1 MKIQTKISSLV
12 FILISI
18 IGIITITSSYMI
30 SKQIIE
36 SGIYHHL
43 EMTTIS
49 RARHIET
56 WLNKEIEQVKIFAG
70 NKDFLDAFTTQNF
83 TSAVER
89 IKTLIANYESISQIS
104 ILNKFGEVVV
114 SSHSA
119 IDPMGYAE
127 IFASGEQ
134 DVFIRDIHISPLG
147 IKVISISVPML
158 IKNKLVGILI
168 VDIAVERELYDIL
181 LLRHEKTDENYLI
194 NQEGYMIT
202 PSRFIDDTFLKVKV
216 DSKKARECLDRS
228 KTAQMA
234 KLDLSKTKSYKDYR
248 GKLVMGMYHVI
259 EGVNWCLLAEMDEE
273 EALLPVRRLVQ
284 LMSLIFLILLA
295 VGGILAFFIAK
306 NITRPIVK
314 LHQRA
319 EAIEKGNWDYQV
331 TIDTRD
337 EIKLFS
343 NAFDSMTA
351 QLKNAQDELRH
362 HQDQLEI
369 QVAERTREL
378 YQRLQE
384 INWQKTKMQNL
395 VLDLEQTNKQF
406 ISEITERKQIE
417 QALAKSNAL
426 LKAVIE
432 QAPFAIQICEGSADH
447 WEITIANQEAEHIT
461 GATEEQQKGLGIS
474 DGKIIYPEKF
484 TWQILRPDGSPWL
497 LQESPLP
504 MAMSQGKVTKEAEM
518 IIRRADGIEHTILCD
533 AAPIYNDNGEI
544 IAGIVVYPDITE
556 HKRAEVALQKS
567 EEKYR
572 RLLENMPDEF
582 FFYSH
587 DTDGVFTFLSH
598 SLCNT
603 LGYMPK
609 EFATHYSHYFTD
621 NPINE
626 TAKRHSELSMQGIIQ
641 PLYEVEIYCKDGN
654 IKTLEV
660 SEVPVFNEQ
669 GEVILV
675 EGIAHD
681 ITQRK
686 LDEEK
691 LRQSELK
698 WQYALTGS
706 QNGVWDWNIVTGEV
720 YFSTTWKEMLGY
732 TDGEIEAH
740 LDEWE
745 KRVHPDE
752 REQVYLD
759 VKKHLAGETEYYR
772 SEHRLLCKDGSYKWI
787 LDRGKVIE
795 FTKEGKP
802 LRFVGTHSDIT
813 ERKRA
818 EKALQDS
825 HDRFTAVTN
834 SIDAIVYVA
843 DLETYELLFIN
854 QFALDIWGSDCIGKV
869 CWQVLQAGQNGP
881 CYFCTNDK
889 LLDQNG
895 KATGIHVWEFQNTA
909 NNQWYM
915 CRDQAIQWPDGRLVR
930 MEVATNITERKLIEQ
945 KLLQSEERYR
955 RLFTDNKAVELLVD
969 PKNGRIVDFNKA
981 AIQYYGYSAAELKS
995 MNMADINILS
1005 REKIICEMH
1014 NAEIEKRNYFS
1025 FKHRLASGE
1034 IRDVEVYSGP
1044 IELEGQRLLYSVIH
1058 DVTAWKTAEAK
1069 LELAKKQAEIAN
1081 RAKSEFLANMSHE
1094 IRTPLNAVIGFS
1106 DILATQITD
1115 KRHKSYLNS
1124 IQTAGKSL
1132 LTLINDILDLS
1143 KIEAGRLEIQ
1153 YEPVNL
1159 RMIFSELQQ
1168 IFSLK
1173 IAEKNLEFI
1182 MEIDEILPLSLFLDE
1197 TRLRQV
1203 LLNLIGNAIKFTH
1216 YGYVK
1221 LCAYQKTYAN
1231 CLDLTLVVEDSGI
1244 GIPYDQQV
1252 SIFES
1257 FKQQDGQSTRQY
1269 EGTGLGLA
1277 ITKRL
1282 VEMMNGQITVTSVP
1296 EQGSRF
1302 EVILRK
1308 IEIATREVKL
1318 EESFDLNHFTFE
1330 KAQILVVDDIESNR
1344 HLIGEYLS
1352 PVNLEVINAEC
1363 GEQALRFAEEYHPA
1377 LILMDIRMP
1386 KMNGYEATRHLKNNP
1401 NTAEIPIIA
1410 LTASVAMDEKDKIQA
1425 HGFDGFLAKPINLA
1439 ELFKELSRYLKYTKN
1454 ISTDNYPE
1462 IDNTFNYENI
1472 IELAT
1477 LQNQIKQEIMPL
1489 WEEANIAIDM
1499 ENISQL
1505 VDKLIELGN
1514 EHHVP
1519 IFINYGELLQEYT
1532 QTFDITNILDILK
1545 KLGDII
1551 KLIINC

>member
-1 MKIQTKISSLV
+1 MKIQTKISSLI
-12 FILISI
+12 FILIFVT
-18 IGIITITSSYMI
+18 GIVTITSSYI
-30 SKQIIE
+30 VSKQMIE

-43 EMTTIS
+43 EMMTIS
-49 RARHIET
+49 RMRHIET

-70 NKDFLDAFTTQNF
+70 NRDFLDAFTTQNF
-83 TSAVER
+83 ASAIEK
-89 IKTLIANYESISQIS
+89 IKTLIANYDSISQIS

-119 IDPMGYAE
+119 IDSTNHAE
-127 IFASGEQ
+127 IFASGKK
-134 DVFIRDIHISPLG
+134 DVYIRDIHISPLG
-147 IKVISISVPML
+147 TKVITISAPV
-158 IKNKLVGILI
+158 LVKDAFAGILI
-168 VDIAVERELYDIL
+168 VDIAVEQELYEIIL
-181 LLRHEKTDENYLI
+181 HRHEKTDEMYLI
-194 NQEGYMIT
+194 NKDGYMIT
-202 PSRFIDDTFLKVKV
+202 PSRFIDDTFLKLKV
-216 DSKKARECLDRS
+216 DSLKARECIEQS
-228 KTAQMA
+228 KAAKTAKIDSPKMEI
-234 KLDLSKTKSYKDYR
+234 YKDYR
-248 GKLVMGMYHVI
+248 GQLVMGMYRTI
-259 EGVNWCLLAEMDEE
+259 KPVNWCLLAEIDKE
-273 EALLPVRRLVQ
+273 EALLPVERLMQ
-284 LMSLIFLILLA
+284 LMTLFFMLLLG
-295 VGGILAFFIAK
+295 VSGIVAFFIAK
-306 NITRPIVK
+306 NITHPIVK

-319 EAIEKGNWDYQV
+319 EAVEKGNWDYQV
-331 TIDTRD
+331 TIDTQD
-337 EIKLFS
+337 EIGKFS
-343 NAFDSMTA
+343 RAFDSMTA
-351 QLKNAQDELRH
+351 QLKNAQDELQC
-362 HQDQLEI
+362 HQDQLETK
-369 QVAERTREL
+369 VAERTTEL
-378 YQRLQE
+378 SQRFQE
-384 INWQKTKMQNL
+384 IKWQKRKMQNL
-395 VLDLEQTNKQF
+395 VLDLEQTNKQL
-406 ISEITERKQIE
+406 ISEITERKQAE

-426 LKAVIE
+426 LKAIIE
-432 QAPFAIQICEGSADH
+432 QAPFAIQIGEGTADH
-447 WEITIANQEAEHIT
+447 WKITIANQEAQRIT

-474 DGKIIYPEKF
+474 HGKVIHPEKI
-484 TWQILRPDGSPWL
+484 TWQMFYPDGSSWL
-497 LQESPLP
+497 PQEVPLSV
-504 MAMSQGKVTKEAEM
+504 AMSQSKVTKEAEM
-518 IIRRADGIEHTILCD
+518 IIKRADGIEHTILCD

-556 HKRAEVALQKS
+556 RKQAELALQKS

-587 DTDGVFTFLSH
+587 DTDSVFTFLSH
-598 SLCNT
+598 SLYKI
-603 LGYMPK
+603 LGYTPE
-609 EFATHYSHYFTD
+609 EFMIHYADYLTG

-626 TAKRHSELSMQGIIQ
+626 QVERHSELSMQGFIQ
-641 PLYEVEIYCKDGN
+641 PMYEVEIYCKDGS
-654 IKTLEV
+654 IKTLEF

-720 YFSTTWKEMLGY
+720 YFSSTWKKMLGY
-732 TDGEIEAH
+732 TDEEIDAGF
-740 LDEWE
+740 DEWD
-745 KRVHPDE
+745 KRIHPDDRDQITLE
-752 REQVYLD
+752 IN
-759 VKKHLAGETEYYR
+759 KHLAGETEYYR
-772 SEHRLLCKDGSYKWI
+772 SEHRLLCKEGSYKWI

-813 ERKRA
+813 ERKQA
-818 EKALQDS
+818 EKALQES
-825 HDRFTAVTN
+825 YERFTAVTN
-834 SIDAIVYVA
+834 SLDAIVYVA
-843 DLETYELLFIN
+843 DFKTYELLFMN
-854 QFALDIWGSDCIGKV
+854 QFALDTWGNDSVGKL
-869 CWQVLQAGQNGP
+869 CWQVLQVGQTGP
-881 CYFCTNDK
+881 CPFCTNDK
-889 LLDQNG
+889 LFDQNG
-895 KATGIHVWEFQNTA
+895 KPTGIYVWEFQNTA

-930 MEVATNITERKLIEQ
+930 MEVATDITERKLMEE
-945 KLLQSEERYR
+945 KLSRSEERYR
-955 RLFTDNKAVELLVD
+955 RLFTDNQAVELLVE

-981 AIQYYGYSAAELKS
+981 AIQYYGYSEAELKT
-995 MNMADINILS
+995 MNIADINTLS
-1005 REKIICEMH
+1005 KEKIIREMH
-1014 NAEIEKRNYFS
+1014 NAEIEKRHYFS

-1044 IELEGQRLLYSVIH
+1044 IELEGQRLIYSVIH
-1058 DVTAWKTAEAK
+1058 DITAWKTAEAK
-1069 LELAKKQAEIAN
+1069 LELAKKQAETAN

-1159 RMIFSELQQ
+1159 QMIFSELQQ

-1173 IAEKNLEFI
+1173 IAEKNLELI
-1182 MEIDEILPLSLFLDE
+1182 MEIDETLPPTLYLDE

-1221 LCAYQKTYAN
+1221 LCAYQKNEAN
-1231 CLDLTLVVEDSGI
+1231 YLDLTLVVEDSGI
-1244 GIPYDQQV
+1244 GIPYDQQA

-1282 VEMMNGQITVTSVP
+1282 VEMMNGQITVTSVSK
-1296 EQGSRF
+1296 QGSRF
-1302 EVILRK
+1302 EVILRE
-1308 IEIATREVKL
+1308 IEIATTDVKK

-1344 HLIGEYLS
+1344 HLIREYLS

-1363 GEQALRFAEEYHPA
+1363 GEQALLFAQEYHPA

-1410 LTASVAMDEKDKIQA
+1410 LTASVAMNERDKIST
-1425 HGFDGFLAKPINLA
+1425 HGFNGFLAKPINIA
-1439 ELFKELSRYLKYTKN
+1439 ALFKELSRYLKYTKKTP
-1454 ISTDNYPE
+1454 TDSPPE
-1462 IDNTFNYENI
+1462 IDNTLNYENI

-1477 LQNQIKQEIMPL
+1477 LQNKIKQEIMPL
-1489 WEEANIAIDM
+1489 WEEANIAIEM
-1499 ENISQL
+1499 EIISQL
-1505 VDKLIELGN
+1505 ADKLIELGN

-1519 IFINYGELLQEYT
+1519 IFINHGELLQEYT
-1532 QTFDITNILDILK
+1532 QTFDITNTIDILK
-1545 KLGDII
+1545 KLHDIVELII
-1551 KLIINC
+1551 KC